1 MQEREVAI
9 GQIMAACRYSRNE
22 VEDLLAEWA
31 DAKGLNFTDHVP
43 DQEMDEIVEILREE
57 EAFQDIA
64 APGTSF

>member
-31 DAKGLNFTDHVP
+31 DAKGLNFTDYVP
-43 DQEMDEIVEILREE
+43 DADVDEIIEILHEE
-57 EAFQDIA
+57 IQYV
-64 APGTSF
+64 T